1 MPIRVLPPA
10 VAARIAAGE
19 VVERPASVA
28 KELLENAFDA
38 GARSITVE
46 VAGGGVEL
54 LRVADDGVGVA
65 AAEVPL
71 AFARHATSKLAGL
84 DDLDHLTT
92 LGFRGEALPSIA
104 AVAEV
109 TFLTR
114 PANAPAGTLLR
125 LAYGEPIEQR
135 SAARAPGTTI
145 TVEHLFGQ
153 LPARRKFLKARSTEA
168 GHVTHCVTQLA
179 LGRPDVRLD
188 LRVDGRAVLST
199 PGRGDA
205 REALAAVYGP
215 AAARAMLALPDDRP
229 PQPPNPGGSSAM
241 AEPDWGELV
250 ADKRLPRPINPG
262 GSPDG
267 RAAPY
272 SGLGTQQGAAS
283 SAPTILVRGYVSPP
297 ALHRG
302 TRGGLTLLVN
312 GRVVYSRSLLYAV
325 EEAYHT
331 LLPVGRHPL
340 ALLWIDLPPDEVDV
354 NVHPTKQEVRFLR
367 ERAVF
372 AALQRAVREVV
383 AEAAGVPL
391 LAGAGRAAPPPPL
404 APAAAA
410 PLTVPGGGD
419 EGQPRGLWDSA
430 DLAGTGAPSIQHA
443 ALSTQP
449 RLGQLR
455 VLGQVALTYIT
466 AEGDAGLYLVDQH
479 AAHERV
485 LLEQLRRN
493 AARRDRIQY
502 LLEPQSVELSPA
514 QAEALRDR
522 DADLSEL
529 GFVVEGFGPRTLLLR
544 AIPAAL
550 KPTTIARVL
559 QETFEALAAEGAA
572 RAPGGDGHDAAD
584 WRERLCLL
592 LACKTAVKAGQ
603 LLSHEEMRALL
614 EQLDEAELG
623 RTCAH
628 GRPTAVLL
636 THGQLEREF
645 GRR

>member
-28 KELLENAFDA
+28 KELLENALDA
-38 GARSITVE
+38 GARGISVE
-46 VAGGGVEL
+46 VGGGGVEL

-71 AFARHATSKLAGL
+71 AFARHATSKLADL
-84 DDLDHLTT
+84 DDLDRLTT

-109 TFLTR
+109 IFLTR
-114 PANAPAGTLLR
+114 PADAPAGTLLR
-125 LAYGEPIEQR
+125 LAYGEAVEQR

-168 GHVTHCVTQLA
+168 GHVAHCVTQLA

-229 PQPPNPGGSSAM
+229 PATRNTASVAPPNPGGSPSGGFADGSHSA
-241 AEPDWGELV
+241 
-250 ADKRLPRPINPG
+250 
-262 GSPDG
+262 
-267 RAAPY
+267 
-272 SGLGTQQGAAS
+272 LGTEQGAAS
-283 SAPTILVRGYVSPP
+283 GAPTVVVRGYVSPP

-302 TRGGLTLLVN
+302 TRGGLTLFVN
-312 GRVVYSRSLLYAV
+312 GRVVYSRTLLYAV

-340 ALLWIDLPPDEVDV
+340 ALLWIEVPPDEVDV

-372 AALQRAVREVV
+372 AALQRAVRAVV

-391 LAGAGRAAPPPPL
+391 LAGAGRALPAPPAAPPTGPL
-404 APAAAA
+404 A
-410 PLTVPGGGD
+410 VPGGP
-419 EGQPRGLWDSA
+419 EAGQPRGLWDSGEFGA
-430 DLAGTGAPSIQHA
+430 VEQRGEHGAAPSFGGRSHLA
-443 ALSTQP
+443 
-449 RLGQLR
+449 QLR
-455 VLGQVALTYIT
+455 VLGQVAMTYIT

-485 LLEQLRRN
+485 LLEHLRRN

-522 DADLSEL
+522 DADLGEL
-529 GFVVEGFGPRTLLLR
+529 GFVVEDFGPRTLLLR

-550 KPTTIARVL
+550 KPTTIGRVL
-559 QETFEALAAEGAA
+559 QETLEALAVEGSERGHAHN
-572 RAPGGDGHDAAD
+572 GHGDDHDGAD

>member
-19 VVERPASVA
+19 VVERPSSVA
-28 KELLENAFDA
+28 KELLENALDA
-38 GARSITVE
+38 GARSISVE

-54 LRVADDGVGVA
+54 LRVADDGAGVA

-71 AFARHATSKLAGL
+71 AFARHATSKLADL
-84 DDLDHLTT
+84 DDLDRLTT

-104 AVAEV
+104 AVGEV
-109 TFLTR
+109 IFLTR
-114 PANAPAGTLLR
+114 PADAPAGTLLR
-125 LAYGEPIEQR
+125 LAYGEPVEQR

-168 GHVTHCVTQLA
+168 GHVAHCVTQLA
-179 LGRPDVRLD
+179 LGRPDVCID

-215 AAARAMLALPDDRP
+215 AAARAMLALPEGDGGWGIGDGGREAEDSS
-229 PQPPNPGGSSAM
+229 PNPHPPS
-241 AEPDWGELV
+241 PIPQV
-250 ADKRLPRPINPG
+250 A
-262 GSPDG
+262 
-267 RAAPY
+267 
-272 SGLGTQQGAAS
+272 
-283 SAPTILVRGYVSPP
+283 VRGYVSPP

-302 TRGGLTLLVN
+302 TRGGLTLFVN
-312 GRVVYSRSLLYAV
+312 GRVVYSRTLLYAV

-340 ALLWIDLPPDEVDV
+340 ALLWIEVPPDEVDV

-367 ERAVF
+367 ERVVF
-372 AALQRAVREVV
+372 AALQRAVRAVV

-391 LAGAGRAAPPPPL
+391 LAGAGRALPAPPGAPATGPL
-404 APAAAA
+404 A
-410 PLTVPGGGD
+410 VPGD
-419 EGQPRGLWDSA
+419 DHDGQPRGLWDSG
-430 DLAGTGAPSIQHA
+430 DLAGAEPGGGGSSLA
-443 ALSTQP
+443 AFGSRAHLA
-449 RLGQLR
+449 QLR
-455 VLGQVALTYIT
+455 VLGQVAMTYIT

-493 AARRDRIQY
+493 AARRNRIQY

-522 DADLSEL
+522 DADLGEL
-529 GFVVEGFGPRTLLLR
+529 GFVVEDFGPRTLLLR

-550 KPTTIARVL
+550 KPTTIGRVL
-559 QETFEALAAEGAA
+559 QETLEALAAEGVERGPAHGA
-572 RAPGGDGHDAAD
+572 NGDDHDSAD

>member
-1 MPIRVLPPA
+1 
-10 VAARIAAGE
+10 
-19 VVERPASVA
+19 
-28 KELLENAFDA
+28 
-38 GARSITVE
+38 
-46 VAGGGVEL
+46 
-54 LRVADDGVGVA
+54 
-65 AAEVPL
+65 
-71 AFARHATSKLAGL
+71 
-84 DDLDHLTT
+84 
-92 LGFRGEALPSIA
+92 
-104 AVAEV
+104 
-109 TFLTR
+109 
-114 PANAPAGTLLR
+114 
-125 LAYGEPIEQR
+125 
-135 SAARAPGTTI
+135 
-145 TVEHLFGQ
+145 
-153 LPARRKFLKARSTEA
+153 
-168 GHVTHCVTQLA
+168 
-179 LGRPDVRLD
+179 
-188 LRVDGRAVLST
+188 
-199 PGRGDA
+199 
-205 REALAAVYGP
+205 
-215 AAARAMLALPDDRP
+215 
-229 PQPPNPGGSSAM
+229 
-241 AEPDWGELV
+241 
-250 ADKRLPRPINPG
+250 
-262 GSPDG
+262 
-267 RAAPY
+267 
-272 SGLGTQQGAAS
+272 
-283 SAPTILVRGYVSPP
+283 VSPP

-302 TRGGLTLLVN
+302 TRGGLTLFVN
-312 GRVVYSRSLLYAV
+312 GRVVYSRTLLYAV

-340 ALLWIDLPPDEVDV
+340 ALLWIDVPPDEVDV

-391 LAGAGRAAPPPPL
+391 LAGAGRAAPAPPT
-404 APAAAA
+404 APA
-410 PLTVPGGGD
+410 LESSLSVPTPD
-419 EGQPRGLWDSA
+419 DGQPRTLWDSEN
-430 DLAGTGAPSIQHA
+430 LATTDHSAF
-443 ALSTQP
+443 STQHSVL
-449 RLGQLR
+449 RQLR

-493 AARRDRIQY
+493 IARRDRIQY

-522 DADLSEL
+522 DADLGEL
-529 GFVVEGFGPRTLLLR
+529 GFVVEEFGPRTLLLR

-559 QETFEALAAEGAA
+559 QETLEALAAETTD
-572 RAPGGDGHDAAD
+572 RAPARGAGLDGGNGHDHDAAD

>member
-1 MPIRVLPPA
+1 MPIRVLPLT

-28 KELLENAFDA
+28 KELLENALDA
-38 GARSITVE
+38 GARSVSVE

-54 LRVADDGVGVA
+54 LRVADDGAGVP

-71 AFARHATSKLAGL
+71 AFARHATSKLADL
-84 DDLDHLTT
+84 ADLDRLTT

-109 TFLTR
+109 SFLTR
-114 PANAPAGTLLR
+114 PADAPAATLLR
-125 LAYGEPIEQR
+125 LAYGAVVEQR
-135 SAARAPGTTI
+135 AAARAPGTTI
-145 TVEHLFGQ
+145 TVERLFGQ

-168 GHVTHCVTQLA
+168 GHVAHVVTQLA
-179 LGRPDVRLD
+179 LGRPDVRFD
-188 LRVDGRAVLST
+188 LRVDGRPVLST

-215 AAARAMLALPDDRP
+215 AAARAMLALPEP
-229 PQPPNPGGSSAM
+229 PQTGGVNDALSTQHSALGAQPPA
-241 AEPDWGELV
+241 
-250 ADKRLPRPINPG
+250 
-262 GSPDG
+262 
-267 RAAPY
+267 
-272 SGLGTQQGAAS
+272 
-283 SAPTILVRGYVSPP
+283 LVRGYVSPP

-302 TRGGLTLLVN
+302 TRGGLTLFVN
-312 GRVVYSRSLLYAV
+312 GRVVYSRTLLYAV

-340 ALLWIDLPPDEVDV
+340 ALLWIDVPPDEVDV

-372 AALQRAVREVV
+372 AALQRAVRAVV

-391 LAGAGRAAPPPPL
+391 LAGAGRAAPAPPL
-404 APAAAA
+404 APAAHGPLAVPAA
-410 PLTVPGGGD
+410 PD
-419 EGQPRGLWDSA
+419 DAQPRGLWDAA
-430 DLAGTGAPSIQHA
+430 DLAATDSLSTPHA
-443 ALSTQP
+443 ALSTSP
-449 RLGQLR
+449 RLAQLR
-455 VLGQVALTYIT
+455 VLGQVAMTYIT

-522 DADLSEL
+522 GADLGEL
-529 GFVVEGFGPRTLLLR
+529 GFVVEDFGPRTLLLR

-559 QETFEALAAEGAA
+559 QETFEALAAEATERGAA
-572 RAPGGDGHDAAD
+572 HAADDPDAAD
-584 WRERLCLL
+584 WRERLSLL

>member
-1 MPIRVLPPA
+1 MPIRVLPPT

-28 KELLENAFDA
+28 KELLENALDA
-38 GARSITVE
+38 GARSISVE
-46 VAGGGVEL
+46 VGGGGVEL
-54 LRVADDGVGVA
+54 LRVADDGAGVP

-71 AFARHATSKLAGL
+71 AFARHATSKLADL
-84 DDLDHLTT
+84 DDLDRLTT

-109 TFLTR
+109 AFLSR
-114 PANAPAGTLLR
+114 PADAPTATLLR
-125 LAYGEPIEQR
+125 LAYGEIAEQR
-135 SAARAPGTTI
+135 SAPRAPGTTI
-145 TVEHLFGQ
+145 TVERLFGQ
-153 LPARRKFLKARSTEA
+153 LPARRKFLKARSSEA
-168 GHVTHCVTQLA
+168 GHVAHCVTQLA

-215 AAARAMLALPDDRP
+215 AAARAMLALREP
-229 PQPPNPGGSSAM
+229 PALAPQSWGERTREEPGGALPTASGGVGSA
-241 AEPDWGELV
+241 ATV
-250 ADKRLPRPINPG
+250 R
-262 GSPDG
+262 
-267 RAAPY
+267 
-272 SGLGTQQGAAS
+272 
-283 SAPTILVRGYVSPP
+283 VRGYVSPP

-302 TRGGLTLLVN
+302 TRGGLTLFVN
-312 GRVVYSRSLLYAV
+312 GRVVYSRTLLYAV

-340 ALLWIDLPPDEVDV
+340 ALLWIEVPPDEIDV

-391 LAGAGRAAPPPPL
+391 LAGAGRAAPAPPL
-404 APAAAA
+404 APAANA
-410 PLTVPGGGD
+410 PFAVPGGGD
-419 EGQPRGLWDSA
+419 DGQPRGLWDSA
-430 DLAGTGAPSIQHA
+430 ELAAAEQGAAHGAPTGLGGH
-443 ALSTQP
+443 P
-449 RLGQLR
+449 RLSQLR
-455 VLGQVALTYIT
+455 VLGQVAMTYIT

-522 DADLSEL
+522 DADLGEL
-529 GFVVEGFGPRTLLLR
+529 GFVVEDFGPSTLLLR

-550 KPTTIARVL
+550 KPTTISRVL
-559 QETFEALAAEGAA
+559 QETFETLATEDTSRETAHAHN
-572 RAPGGDGHDAAD
+572 GDDHGAAD

-603 LLSHEEMRALL
+603 LLSHDEMRALL